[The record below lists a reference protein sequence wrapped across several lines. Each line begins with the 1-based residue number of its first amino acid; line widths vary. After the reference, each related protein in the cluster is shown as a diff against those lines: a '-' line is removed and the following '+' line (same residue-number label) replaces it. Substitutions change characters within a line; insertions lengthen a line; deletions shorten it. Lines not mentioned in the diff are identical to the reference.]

1 MGLYLSDKVDST
13 LACWIEAV
21 VHEYA
26 VHATWDGY
34 LCTKYDRS
42 ESLKKILLFKSY
54 FCSDE
59 MFLDW
64 IKRGVITNVE
74 KKPGTDAPD
83 IFWSEVEKTVEA
95 RKPLLSV
102 PLTDQAE
109 KHLEKYRDPNQRLF
123 YEVLVDSFS
132 DQMVNFSISLWGYKY
147 KIENL
152 SIGKDPFYIL
162 TDRLEARIRFI
173 SDWSS
178 IDENSRS
185 LSADLKRNKIFLPIK
200 NDLEYQINVLKQP
213 SESSI
218 KSACMAM
225 FPTLEKFLRL
235 LAKDK
240 GWKTKNITL
249 DPLIAKFES
258 AGVLSDDTLQ
268 LLRMVAKPYRDAVLH
283 GKDLSIPVSKVVLA
297 TMFDIFLRIGSEISS
312 GSFNSQPS

>member
-1 MGLYLSDKVDST
+1 MGIYLSEQIDST

-34 LCTKYDRS
+34 LYTKYDNS
-42 ESLKKILLFKSY
+42 NSFKKDILFKRY

-64 IKRGVITNVE
+64 IKRGVITKVI
-74 KKPGTDAPD
+74 KKPGADAPEA
-83 IFWSEVEKTVEA
+83 FWAVVEKTIEA
-95 RKPLLSV
+95 CKPSISV

-109 KHLEKYRDPNQRLF
+109 KHLAKYRDPNHNLF

-132 DQMVNFSISLWGYKY
+132 DQLVNFAVSLWGYKY
-147 KIENL
+147 KIENI
-152 SIGKDPFYIL
+152 SMGKDPFYIL

-185 LSADLKRNKIFLPIK
+185 LSTSLKRNKIYFPIK
-200 NDLEYQINVLKQP
+200 NDLEYQIQVLKKP

-218 KSACMAM
+218 RSASMAV
-225 FPTLEKFLRL
+225 FPILEKFLRL
-235 LAKDK
+235 LARDK
-240 GWKTKNITL
+240 GWKTKNLTL
-249 DPLIAKFES
+249 SPLITKFES
-258 AGVLSDDTLQ
+258 TNAFSDDTIQ
-268 LLRMVAKPYRDAVLH
+268 LLRMVAKPYRDAVSH
-283 GKDLSIPVSKVVLA
+283 GKDLSVPVSKVVLA

-312 GSFNSQPS
+312 GSYSSQPG